1 MQHRRISWVAVG
13 LVVIACDKPS
23 SQPDSPSGGAAS
35 AGGVEGDDAGP
46 KVGDGGAK
54 PVTRTPVVAKDH
66 PQHARFE
73 GTAFAN
79 VCKVDESCKTGGCSH
94 EVCTAEEGV
103 ITTCE
108 VLDAQLPPDAACG
121 CVDAECVWW
130 SPTAAT
136 LTDAPSGAP
145 SGGTPSGG
153 TPTDKPTPNSGEAP
167 GAATTTC
174 GTSTCK
180 PGQECISYYGYAV
193 PKGPKFESCEWRC
206 GKDGSCPKG
215 TTCVTVADGPGRV
228 CR

>member
-1 MQHRRISWVAVG
+1 MKNPHIRLVALF
-13 LVVIACDKPS
+13 LVATACDKPS
-23 SQPDSPSGGAAS
+23 SQPDSPTGGAAS
-35 AGGVEGDDAGP
+35 AGGVEGGGASAGP
-46 KVGDGGAK
+46 SASAGPEVGDGGGAE

-66 PQHARFE
+66 PHHARFE
-73 GTAFAN
+73 GSAFAN
-79 VCKVDESCKTGGCSH
+79 VCKVDSSCKTGGCSH

-108 VLDAQLPPDAACG
+108 VLDAQLPPDAGCG
-121 CVDAECVWW
+121 CVEGECVWW

-136 LTDAPSGAP
+136 LAASP
-145 SGGTPSGG
+145 GGTS
-153 TPTDKPTPNSGEAP
+153 TDKPTPNSGDAP
-167 GAATTTC
+167 GGVTTTC
-174 GTSTCK
+174 GTKTCK
-180 PGQECISYYGYAV
+180 PGQECIGYYGIAG